1 MIFLTRVGESVSVQ
15 LQNDW
20 HELTQRDFAAAR
32 EWIYIDQSFL
42 EPSRRKSQERCY
54 QINSWTTTSLFLN
67 LYTSYILT
75 HHNRSRSSLLSRDEK
90 DSMTKEKLAYP
101 HRDIAGSVIEGKTMV
116 RPLARVVQ
124 KSKKLESP
132 ILIAGFPGPG
142 LVGSISTS
150 YIINKLRMDQ
160 IACVESEFIVP
171 GVIYA
176 EGKLRHPFRLYS
188 DEKGSVCV
196 LVCEA
201 PIMIQGIHSVLD
213 TVTKWALDNKVQQV
227 MVLDGIAAE
236 GIPSSKRR
244 PIVMSSDGEVADAA
258 RLIRDVEEGLDDKK
272 DQTEYDSENDVYP
285 TTAYIGGL
293 AGGLLS
299 SCLSNGLHSKAL
311 FISSTRG
318 IPDPEGA
325 AILLES
331 LDKITD
337 NKSLEIDT
345 QQLKKQ
351 GAALRTRM
359 EKIIQSLR
367 GQQVQNQEQEGAVQP
382 SDHVKDGVMYG

>member
-1 MIFLTRVGESVSVQ
+1 MS
-15 LQNDW
+15 
-20 HELTQRDFAAAR
+20 
-32 EWIYIDQSFL
+32 
-42 EPSRRKSQERCY
+42 
-54 QINSWTTTSLFLN
+54 
-67 LYTSYILT
+67 
-75 HHNRSRSSLLSRDEK
+75 
-90 DSMTKEKLAYP
+90 AYP
-101 HRDIAGSVIEGKTMV
+101 LHSKDKFVTEGKTTV
-116 RPLARVVQ
+116 RSIAKVIQ
-124 KSKKLESP
+124 KRKRLDSP

-150 YIINKLRMDQ
+150 YIINRLHMEQ

-188 DEKGSVCV
+188 NKEGSVCV

-201 PIMIQGIHSVLD
+201 PIMIEGMHSVLD
-213 TVTKWALDNKVQQV
+213 TVTKWALNNKVKQV
-227 MVLDGIAAE
+227 MVLDGIAVE
-236 GIPSSKRR
+236 SIPNSKRT
-244 PIVMSSDGEVADAA
+244 PIIMSSDGEVADEAS
-258 RLIRDVEEGLDDKK
+258 LIQDTEEESHEKEA
-272 DQTEYDSENDVYP
+272 QAEYDSENVYP
-285 TTAYIGGL
+285 STAYIGGL

-299 SCLSNGLHSKAL
+299 SCLSNRLASKAL

-331 LDKITD
+331 LHKITD
-337 NKSLEIDT
+337 DKSLEIDT
-345 QQLKKQ
+345 QHLRKQ

-367 GQQVQNQEQEGAVQP
+367 GQQQQSQEKGVQDA
-382 SDHVKDGVMYG
+382 DRIRDGVMYG

>member
-1 MIFLTRVGESVSVQ
+1 MSTQHNGKQLSSTKIHEKTVSTEETSAYS
-15 LQNDW
+15 LYDKN
-20 HELTQRDFAAAR
+20 
-32 EWIYIDQSFL
+32 
-42 EPSRRKSQERCY
+42 KSG
-54 QINSWTTTSLFLN
+54 T
-67 LYTSYILT
+67 
-75 HHNRSRSSLLSRDEK
+75 
-90 DSMTKEKLAYP
+90 
-101 HRDIAGSVIEGKTMV
+101 EGKTTV
-116 RPLARVVQ
+116 RPLANVIQ
-124 KSKKLESP
+124 KKKRLDSP

-150 YIINKLRMDQ
+150 YIINRLHMEQ

-188 DEKGSVCV
+188 NEEGSVCV

-201 PIMIQGIHSVLD
+201 PIMIQGMHSVLD
-213 TVTKWALDNKVQQV
+213 TVTKWALNNKVKQV
-227 MVLDGIAAE
+227 MVLDGIAVE
-236 GIPSSKRR
+236 GIPNLKRT
-244 PIVMSSDGEVADAA
+244 PIIMSSDGEVADAA
-258 RLIRDVEEGLDDKK
+258 SLIQDIEEPNDKEA
-272 DQTEYDSENDVYP
+272 QAGYDSEQNIYP

-299 SCLSNGLHSKAL
+299 SCLSNGLASKAL

-345 QQLKKQ
+345 QHLRKQ
-351 GAALRTRM
+351 GLALRTRM

-367 GQQVQNQEQEGAVQP
+367 GQQQQPQEEGVQD
-382 SDHVKDGVMYG
+382 SDRIRDGVMYG

>member
-1 MIFLTRVGESVSVQ
+1 MSTQHNGKRLSSSKIQEKNILAGETSSYS
-15 LQNDW
+15 LHDK
-20 HELTQRDFAAAR
+20 D
-32 EWIYIDQSFL
+32 
-42 EPSRRKSQERCY
+42 KSG
-54 QINSWTTTSLFLN
+54 T
-67 LYTSYILT
+67 
-75 HHNRSRSSLLSRDEK
+75 
-90 DSMTKEKLAYP
+90 
-101 HRDIAGSVIEGKTMV
+101 EGKTTV
-116 RPLARVVQ
+116 RPLAKVIQ
-124 KSKKLESP
+124 NKIKLDSP

-150 YIINKLRMDQ
+150 YIINRLHMEQ
-160 IACVESEFIVP
+160 IACVESDFIVP

-188 DEKGSVCV
+188 NEEGSVCV

-201 PIMIQGIHSVLD
+201 PIMIQGMHSVLD
-213 TVTKWALDNKVQQV
+213 TVTKWALNNKVKQV

-236 GIPSSKRR
+236 GIPNLKRT
-244 PIVMSSDGEVADAA
+244 PIIMSSDGEVADAA
-258 RLIRDVEEGLDDKK
+258 SLIQDIEEPNDKEA
-272 DQTEYDSENDVYP
+272 QAGYDSERNIYP

-299 SCLSNGLHSKAL
+299 SCLSNGLASKAL

-345 QQLKKQ
+345 QHLRKQ
-351 GAALRTRM
+351 GVALRARM

-367 GQQVQNQEQEGAVQP
+367 GQQQQPQEGGAQ
-382 SDHVKDGVMYG
+382 DEDRIRDGVMYG

>member
-1 MIFLTRVGESVSVQ
+1 MSKQ
-15 LQNDW
+15 
-20 HELTQRDFAAAR
+20 
-32 EWIYIDQSFL
+32 
-42 EPSRRKSQERCY
+42 
-54 QINSWTTTSLFLN
+54 
-67 LYTSYILT
+67 
-75 HHNRSRSSLLSRDEK
+75 HNRKQLSSSKIQEK
-90 DSMTKEKLAYP
+90 NILAGETSAYP
-101 HRDIAGSVIEGKTMV
+101 LHDKDKSVTEGKTTV
-116 RPLARVVQ
+116 RPLAKVIQ
-124 KSKKLESP
+124 NKKKLDSP

-150 YIINKLRMDQ
+150 YIINRLHMEQ

-188 DEKGSVCV
+188 NEEGSVCV

-201 PIMIQGIHSVLD
+201 PIMIQGMHSVLD
-213 TVTKWALDNKVQQV
+213 TVTKWALNNKVKQV
-227 MVLDGIAAE
+227 MVLDGIAVE
-236 GIPSSKRR
+236 GIPNLKRT
-244 PIVMSSDGEVADAA
+244 PIIMSSDGEVADAA
-258 RLIRDVEEGLDDKK
+258 SLIQDIEEPNDKE
-272 DQTEYDSENDVYP
+272 DQAKYDSERSIYP

-299 SCLSNGLHSKAL
+299 SCLSNGLASKAL
-311 FISSTRG
+311 FIASTRG

-345 QQLKKQ
+345 QYLRKQ

-367 GQQVQNQEQEGAVQP
+367 GQQQQPQEEGVQD
-382 SDHVKDGVMYG
+382 SDRIRDGVMYG